1 MIFEISLVV
10 LDKKHRSWIEI
21 ENIYL
26 RKWLTNQHL
35 DLLCVSCRILTQ
47 VHQWSKIY
55 GKNQ

>member
-26 RKWLTNQHL
+26 RKWLTNQQL
-35 DLLCVSCRILTQ
+35 NLLCILCRILTQ
-47 VHQWSKIY
+47 VH
-55 GKNQ
+55 